1 MTSEFERPLLTVDT
15 VILTLIDARLHVLLV
30 RRNKA
35 PQKGVWT
42 LPGGFVHTDED
53 KTAEDAA
60 RRVLIDKAG
69 VGVRHLEQLATFASA
84 TRDARGWS
92 ASIVYLALVESTVQE
107 PREDARFVPV
117 DEVGVLPFDHSDIL
131 EVALRRVRDKSSYSS
146 LPAFLLPVTFTLPEL
161 QRVYEQVL
169 GTSLNAA
176 AFRRKVLDQELVEPV
191 SDRAVDADTKR
202 SGPGRSAQR
211 YQLTQQRLQDM
222 GRVVM
227 LPDRR
232 RGG

>member
-1 MTSEFERPLLTVDT
+1 MTEEFERPLLTVDT
-15 VILTLIDARLHVLLV
+15 VILTLIDSRLHVLLV

-35 PQKGVWT
+35 PKKGIWT
-42 LPGGFVHTDED
+42 LPGGFVHTNED
-53 KTAEDAA
+53 QTAEDAA
-60 RRVLIDKAG
+60 RRVLLDKAG

-92 ASIVYLALVESTVQE
+92 ASIVYLALVESAVQQ

-117 DEVGVLPFDHSDIL
+117 EGVGDLPFDHSAIL
-131 EVALRRVRDKSSYSS
+131 ETALRRVRDKSSYSS

-191 SDRAVDADTKR
+191 TDTDVEPRR
-202 SGPGRSAQR
+202 SGPGRPAQTYR
-211 YQLTQQRLQDM
+211 LAQERLQDM

>member
-1 MTSEFERPLLTVDT
+1 MV
-15 VILTLIDARLHVLLV
+15 
-30 RRNKA
+30 
-35 PQKGVWT
+35 
-42 LPGGFVHTDED
+42 PGGPSL
-53 KTAEDAA
+53 
-60 RRVLIDKAG
+60 R
-69 VGVRHLEQLATFASA
+69 SM
-84 TRDARGWS
+84 
-92 ASIVYLALVESTVQE
+92 VESTVQE

-202 SGPGRSAQR
+202 SGPGRPAQR

>member
-1 MTSEFERPLLTVDT
+1 MNTDYERPLLTVDT
-15 VILTLIDARLHVLLV
+15 VILTLIQDRLHVLLV

-35 PQKGVWT
+35 PQEGVWT

-53 KTAEDAA
+53 QTAEDAA

-69 VGVRHLEQLATFASA
+69 VTVRHLEQLATFASA

-92 ASIVYLALVESTVQE
+92 ASIVYLALVESTTLT
-107 PREDARFVPV
+107 PREDAHFVPV
-117 DEVGVLPFDHSDIL
+117 DEVTPLPFDHGAIL
-131 EVALRRVRDKSSYSS
+131 DCALSRVRDKSSYSS

-161 QRVYEQVL
+161 QKVYEQVL
-169 GTSLNAA
+169 GVELNAA
-176 AFRRKVLDQELVEPV
+176 AFRRKVLDQALVEAVELPE
-191 SDRAVDADTKR
+191 DEQRRA
-202 SGPGRSAQR
+202 GRGRPAQH
-211 YQLTQQRLQDM
+211 YQLAQERLQDL